1 MELDA
6 AAWYRVGGDWMY
18 ATSAVAL
25 QAEKRGKEIEAGVER
40 IREEL
45 TESTT
50 RASVRGLQLPN
61 GRVISL
67 RNKLGPL

>member
-1 MELDA
+1 
-6 AAWYRVGGDWMY
+6 MY

-25 QAEKRGKEIEAGVER
+25 QAEKRGKKIEADVEQ
-40 IREEL
+40 IWEEL
-45 TESTT
+45 TESITK
-50 RASVRGLQLPN
+50 ASVRGLRSPN

>member
-1 MELDA
+1 
-6 AAWYRVGGDWMY
+6 MY

-25 QAEKRGKEIEAGVER
+25 QVEKRGKEIEAGVER

-45 TESTT
+45 AESTT
-50 RASVRGLQLPN
+50 KASVRGLQLPN

>member
-1 MELDA
+1 
-6 AAWYRVGGDWMY
+6 MY

-25 QAEKRGKEIEAGVER
+25 QTEKRGKEIEADVEQ
-40 IREEL
+40 IWEEL
-45 TESTT
+45 TESITK
-50 RASVRGLQLPN
+50 ASVRGLQSPN